1 MANNGVQVFQIADGE
16 VLVWVDP
23 GGAVCWKTINKFND
37 PIELSE
43 DDAISL
49 SELLLRL
56 VKVQRQS
63 D

>member
-1 MANNGVQVFQIADGE
+1 MASNGVQVFQIADGE

-23 GGAVCWKTINKFND
+23 GGAVCLKTINKFND

-43 DDAISL
+43 DDAILL